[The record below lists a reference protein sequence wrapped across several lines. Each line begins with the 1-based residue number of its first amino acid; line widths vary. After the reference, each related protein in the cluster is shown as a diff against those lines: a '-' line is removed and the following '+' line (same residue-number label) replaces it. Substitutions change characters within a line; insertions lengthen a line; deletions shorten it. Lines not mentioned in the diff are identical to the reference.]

1 MHDVVSLRCVLCDAA
16 YSPQEHRYVCDHH
29 GDEGILDVQYD
40 YDALSKRLT
49 HEILRQNDDPSIWR
63 YEPLLPVK
71 PSLIRQLRD
80 TENQHPLFSVGWT
93 PLYRARRLEQT
104 LDLAAIYVK
113 DEGRNPS
120 ASFKDRASAI
130 GIVKALEWKASVI
143 AAASTGN
150 AASSLATLSASLGIK
165 NIIFVPE
172 TAPQAKI
179 AQLLI
184 HGAIVL
190 PVQGTY
196 DQAFDLCLEAC
207 RTFGWYSRNTGY
219 NPYLSEGKKT
229 AVLEICE
236 QLGWRVPDCI
246 FVSVGD
252 GCIIGGLGKGLRDLY
267 ALGLIDHLPRLIGV
281 QAAGSAALYN
291 AWQAH
296 TEEVTPIRA
305 NTLADSISVDMPRDR
320 IKALRAVRDT
330 GGAFLTV
337 TDDEILEAIHLLGR
351 QAGVFGEPAG
361 ATSYAGLIKAREEKL
376 ISKNERA
383 VVLVTGSG
391 LKDVSGAMK
400 AVIKPDSIP
409 PTLQAVEKMLYHYL
423 KALSAGWAAN
433 QALNPGS

>member
-1 MHDVVSLRCVLCDAA
+1 MRDVTGLKCILCGAA
-16 YSPQEHRYVCDHH
+16 YAPQAYRYVCDHH

-40 YDALSKRLT
+40 YDALGKRFTL
-49 HEILRQNDDPSIWR
+49 ESVSQNTDRSIWR
-63 YEPLLPVK
+63 YAPLLPLDA
-71 PSLIRQLRD
+71 PLTRQLRSK
-80 TENQHPLFSVGWT
+80 ENQHPLFCVGWT

-104 LDLAAIYVK
+104 LDLAAVYVK

-130 GIVKALEWKASVI
+130 GIVKAIEWHAPVI

-165 NIIFVPE
+165 TIIFVPE

-184 HGAIVL
+184 HGATVL

-229 AVLEICE
+229 AALEICE
-236 QLGWRVPDCI
+236 QLAWQAPDCI

-252 GCIIGGLGKGLRDLY
+252 GCIIGGLGKGLRDLHT
-267 ALGLIDHLPRLIGV
+267 LGWIDHLPRLIGV

-291 AWQAH
+291 AWRDRTEQVTAVQAD
-296 TEEVTPIRA
+296 
-305 NTLADSISVDMPRDR
+305 TLADSISVNMPRDR

-330 GGAFLTV
+330 NGAFLTV
-337 TDDEILEAIHLLGR
+337 TDSEILEAMRILAQ

-361 ATSYAGLIKAREEKL
+361 VASYAGLVQARENKL
-376 ISKNERA
+376 VDKRERI

-391 LKDVSGAMK
+391 LKDVPGAMK
-400 AVIKPDSIP
+400 TVTTPRSIP
-409 PTLQAVEKMLYHYL
+409 PTLDAVEK
-423 KALSAGWAAN
+423 ALSE
-433 QALNPGS
+433 PGG